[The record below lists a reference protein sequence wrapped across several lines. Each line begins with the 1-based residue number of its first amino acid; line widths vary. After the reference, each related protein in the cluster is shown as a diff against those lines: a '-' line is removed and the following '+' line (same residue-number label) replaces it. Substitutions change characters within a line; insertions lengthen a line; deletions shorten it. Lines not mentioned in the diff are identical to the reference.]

1 MRGTRGRGEPGGQ
14 SVRPGKKEVRVGES
28 VETRS
33 VENEATPSPAT
44 PRPSPVAR
52 LSLSPNGFEG
62 STNATSRER
71 KGSDVDIM
79 STSNHILPSRSLI
92 MLSASMPAAWITP
105 TRQSH
110 SWPEKKE
117 ATRRK

>member
-33 VENEATPSPAT
+33 VEHEATPSPAT

-62 STNATSRER
+62 STSREK

-79 STSNHILPSRSLI
+79 STGNYILPSRSLI